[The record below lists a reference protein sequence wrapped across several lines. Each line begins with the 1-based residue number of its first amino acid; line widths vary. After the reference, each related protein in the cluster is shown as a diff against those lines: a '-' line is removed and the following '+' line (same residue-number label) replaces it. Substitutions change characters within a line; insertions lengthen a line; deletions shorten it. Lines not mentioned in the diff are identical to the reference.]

1 MKRRI
6 ANIMRRMCNKQ
17 DFYTNGSPRISKA
30 ETKEIEQLT
39 GCLLQHESIHGA
51 ERGSPIAVYP
61 LHEKQFKE
69 AVERLL
75 SRQEA

>member
-6 ANIMRRMCNKQ
+6 ANIMRRMSNGN
-17 DFYTNGSPRISKA
+17 DFYTNDSPRITNA
-30 ETKEIEQLT
+30 EVKEIEQLT

-61 LHEKQFKE
+61 LHKQKFIE
-69 AVERLL
+69 AVEKLL
-75 SRQEA
+75 TEAQ